1 MTIPS
6 KALVLSGGGHAGAA
20 WMAGLISALQ
30 EQGTDL
36 GEADLIVGTS
46 AGARTGAQ
54 LATGVINQAVGM
66 YRHGGIPAVKVH
78 ATLPQWIA
86 ASMQIIAQAPDEQ
99 EAARRIA
106 NLRPLGG
113 QLTSSAERRRQIAA
127 LLPVRQWPRQRLLI
141 AAVDAESGAR
151 AAFGADSGAS
161 LFDAVAASCALPG
174 LHPLITINGR
184 QYADGGAHSLYS
196 ADLAAGHDVVIVF
209 SPIPLNDYLQ
219 AKLDAETRAL
229 APATVHVVI
238 ADEESL
244 AAIGPD
250 ANSSDTVPA
259 ALEAGISQA
268 HREVPALREIWPK
281 PTTRTA

>member
-20 WMAGLISALQ
+20 WMAGLVSALQ

-66 YRHGGIPAVKVH
+66 CRHGGIPAVEIN
-78 ATLPQWIA
+78 ATLPQWLA

-127 LLPVRQWPRQRLLI
+127 LLPVRQCSR
-141 AAVDAESGAR
+141 
-151 AAFGADSGAS
+151 
-161 LFDAVAASCALPG
+161 
-174 LHPLITINGR
+174 HPWR
-184 QYADGGAHSLYS
+184 PSRPPP
-196 ADLAAGHDVVIVF
+196 V
-209 SPIPLNDYLQ
+209 
-219 AKLDAETRAL
+219 R
-229 APATVHVVI
+229 
-238 ADEESL
+238 
-244 AAIGPD
+244 
-250 ANSSDTVPA
+250 
-259 ALEAGISQA
+259 
-268 HREVPALREIWPK
+268 RR
-281 PTTRTA
+281 

>member
-1 MTIPS
+1 MTVPS

-20 WMAGLISALQ
+20 WMAGLVSALQ

-54 LATGVINQAVGM
+54 LATGVLSQAVGM

-86 ASMQIIAQAPDEQ
+86 ASMQIIAQAPDER

-127 LLPVRQWPRQRLLI
+127 LLPVRQCSR
-141 AAVDAESGAR
+141 
-151 AAFGADSGAS
+151 
-161 LFDAVAASCALPG
+161 
-174 LHPLITINGR
+174 HPWR
-184 QYADGGAHSLYS
+184 
-196 ADLAAGHDVVIVF
+196 
-209 SPIPLNDYLQ
+209 PL
-219 AKLDAETRAL
+219 R
-229 APATVHVVI
+229 PPPV
-238 ADEESL
+238 
-244 AAIGPD
+244 
-250 ANSSDTVPA
+250 
-259 ALEAGISQA
+259 
-268 HREVPALREIWPK
+268 RR
-281 PTTRTA
+281 RRRR

>member
-1 MTIPS
+1 MTIPTR
-6 KALVLSGGGHAGAA
+6 ALVLSGGGHAGAA
-20 WMAGLISALQ
+20 WMAGIISALQ

-219 AKLDAETRAL
+219 AKLDTETRAL

-238 ADEESL
+238 ADKQSL

-281 PTTRTA
+281 PATRTA